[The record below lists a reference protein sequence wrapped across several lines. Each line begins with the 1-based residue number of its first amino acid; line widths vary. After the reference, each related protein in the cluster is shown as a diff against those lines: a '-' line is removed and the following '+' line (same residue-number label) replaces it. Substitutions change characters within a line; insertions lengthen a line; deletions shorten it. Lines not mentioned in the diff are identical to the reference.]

1 MREIM
6 IKCKPCYNFQSLEF
20 DYIADLD
27 NENSLNE
34 MFDFF
39 DKLLTGLQAIAPE
52 QQKVQQVAY
61 KSATQKPKEP
71 MSTENQQNYL
81 LGLGVP
87 IEDSKRMTKK
97 EASNMIKE
105 LS

>member
-1 MREIM
+1 MREIL
-6 IKCKPCYNFQSLEF
+6 IKCKPVYNFQSLEYE
-20 DYIADLD
+20 YIVDLD
-27 NENSLNE
+27 NEESFNE

-39 DKLLTGLQAIAPE
+39 DKMLTGLQAIAPE
-52 QQKVQQVAY
+52 QQKVQAVAP
-61 KSATQKPKEP
+61 KQQKPKEP

-87 IEDSKRMTKK
+87 IEESKRMTKK

>member
-1 MREIM
+1 MREIL
-6 IKCKPCYNFQSLEF
+6 IKCKPVYNFQSVEF
-20 DYIADLD
+20 ELPVDLD
-27 NENSLNE
+27 NLETLDE
-34 MFDFF
+34 LFDIF
-39 DKLLTGLQAIAPE
+39 DKILTGLQAIAPE
-52 QQKVQQVAY
+52 QQKVQVVAP
-61 KSATQKPKEP
+61 KQQKPKEP

-87 IEDSKRMTKK
+87 IEESKRMTKK

>member
-6 IKCKPCYNFQSLEF
+6 IKCKPVYNFQSLEF
-20 DYIADLD
+20 EYIIDLD
-27 NENSLNE
+27 NEESFNE

-39 DKLLTGLQAIAPE
+39 DKMLTGLQAIAPE
-52 QQKVQQVAY
+52 QQKVQGVAP
-61 KSATQKPKEP
+61 KSVKPKEP

-87 IEDSKRMTKK
+87 IEESKRMTKK

>member
-1 MREIM
+1 MREIL
-6 IKCKPCYNFQSLEF
+6 IKCKPVYNFQSVEYE
-20 DYIADLD
+20 YIVDLD
-27 NENSLNE
+27 NEEAFND
-34 MFDFF
+34 MFDFY
-39 DKLLTGLQAIAPE
+39 DKMLTGLQAIAPE
-52 QQKVQQVAY
+52 QQKVQAVAP
-61 KSATQKPKEP
+61 KQQKPKEP

-87 IEDSKRMTKK
+87 LEDSKRMTKK

>member
-1 MREIM
+1 MRDII
-6 IKCKPCYNFQSLEF
+6 IKCKPVYNFQSVEF
-20 DYIADLD
+20 ELPVDLD
-27 NENSLNE
+27 NLETLDE
-34 MFDFF
+34 LFDIF
-39 DKLLTGLQAIAPE
+39 DKILTGLQAIAPE
-52 QQKVQQVAY
+52 QQKVQGVAP
-61 KSATQKPKEP
+61 KSAKPKEP

-87 IEDSKRMTKK
+87 IEESKRMTKK

>member
-1 MREIM
+1 MREIL
-6 IKCKPCYNFQSLEF
+6 IKCKPVYNFQSVEF
-20 DYIADLD
+20 ELPVDLD
-27 NENSLNE
+27 NLETLDE
-34 MFDFF
+34 LFDIF
-39 DKLLTGLQAIAPE
+39 DKILTGLQAIAPE
-52 QQKVQQVAY
+52 QQKVQAVAP
-61 KSATQKPKEP
+61 KQQKPKEP

-87 IEDSKRMTKK
+87 LEKSKRMTKK

>member
-27 NENSLNE
+27 NEDSLNE

-52 QQKVQQVAY
+52 QIKVQAIAPKQ
-61 KSATQKPKEP
+61 QKPKEP

-87 IEDSKRMTKK
+87 IEESKRMTKK

>member
-1 MREIM
+1 MRDII
-6 IKCKPCYNFQSLEF
+6 IKCKPVYNFQSVE
-20 DYIADLD
+20 YEYPVDLD
-27 NENSLNE
+27 NDESLND

-39 DKLLTGLQAIAPE
+39 DKMLTGLQAIAPE
-52 QQKVQQVAY
+52 QQKVQQIAP
-61 KSATQKPKEP
+61 KSAKPKEP

-87 IEDSKRMTKK
+87 LEESKRMTKK

>member
-1 MREIM
+1 MRDII
-6 IKCKPCYNFQSLEF
+6 IKCKPVYNFQSVEF
-20 DYIADLD
+20 EMPVDLD
-27 NENSLNE
+27 NLETLDE
-34 MFDFF
+34 VFDIF
-39 DKLLTGLQAIAPE
+39 DKILTGLQAIAPE
-52 QQKVQQVAY
+52 QQKVQQVAP
-61 KSATQKPKEP
+61 KSAKPKEP

>member
-1 MREIM
+1 MREIL
-6 IKCKPCYNFQSLEF
+6 IKCKPVYNFQSVEF
-20 DYIADLD
+20 ELPVDLD
-27 NENSLNE
+27 NLETLDE
-34 MFDFF
+34 LFDIF
-39 DKLLTGLQAIAPE
+39 DKILTGLQAIAPE
-52 QQKVQQVAY
+52 QQKVQGVAP
-61 KSATQKPKEP
+61 KSAKPKEP

-87 IEDSKRMTKK
+87 IEESKRMTKK

>member
-1 MREIM
+1 MREIL
-6 IKCKPCYNFQSLEF
+6 IKCKPVYNFQSVEF
-20 DYIADLD
+20 ELPVDLD
-27 NENSLNE
+27 NLETLDE
-34 MFDFF
+34 LFDIF
-39 DKLLTGLQAIAPE
+39 DKILTGLQAIAPE
-52 QQKVQQVAY
+52 QQKVQAVAP
-61 KSATQKPKEP
+61 KQQKPKEP

>member
-1 MREIM
+1 MI
-6 IKCKPCYNFQSLEF
+6 IKCKPVWNFQSLEYEMDVDLENEESINQVF
-20 DYIADLD
+20 DIY
-27 NENSLNE
+27 
-34 MFDFF
+34 
-39 DKLLTGLQAIAPE
+39 DKMLTGLQAIAPE
-52 QQKVQQVAY
+52 QTKVQQVAP
-61 KSATQKPKEP
+61 KSATPKEP

-87 IEDSKRMTKK
+87 IKESKKMTKK

>member
-1 MREIM
+1 MREIL
-6 IKCKPCYNFQSLEF
+6 IKCKPVYNFQSVEF
-20 DYIADLD
+20 ELPVDLD
-27 NENSLNE
+27 NLETLDE
-34 MFDFF
+34 LFDIF
-39 DKLLTGLQAIAPE
+39 DKILTGLQAIAPE
-52 QQKVQQVAY
+52 QQKVQAVAP
-61 KSATQKPKEP
+61 KSAKPKEP

-87 IEDSKRMTKK
+87 LEDSKRMTKK